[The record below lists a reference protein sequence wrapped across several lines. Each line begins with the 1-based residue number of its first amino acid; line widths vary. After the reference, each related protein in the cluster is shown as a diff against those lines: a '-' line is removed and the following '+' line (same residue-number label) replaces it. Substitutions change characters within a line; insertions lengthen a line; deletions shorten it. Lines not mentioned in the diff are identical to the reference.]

1 MKRDIQILT
10 GQVLAADCRKTIAQ
24 ATPRELYNAVSKAA
38 LDLAADAWKRAP
50 GKRVAY
56 LSAEFLVGRLVYAN
70 LLNMGRLGEVQ
81 QMLLDGENVWVHCN
95 NSGRMLGLTLAGA
108 PLLASPAANPAR
120 KLPYTQEAVWLAE
133 RAVPPLPGGE
143 DDTDG
148 PAPGRGFWVGVNT
161 SVPNRMIEAA
171 FHAGRLDFAAGYTQ
185 CRREAKR
192 GESRLDA
199 CLTGPDLPP
208 LWVECKNVTMVEDG
222 VACFPDAATERGQ
235 KHLRELM
242 DIVRCGER
250 AAMFY
255 LVQRPDGHCF
265 GPADVV
271 DPAYAA
277 LFYEA
282 MDAGVEI
289 YPYRAS
295 VSPAGIELEGLLP
308 VAPRPAGL

>member
-1 MKRDIQILT
+1 M
-10 GQVLAADCRKTIAQ
+10 
-24 ATPRELYNAVSKAA
+24 PS
-38 LDLAADAWKRAP
+38 
-50 GKRVAY
+50 
-56 LSAEFLVGRLVYAN
+56 
-70 LLNMGRLGEVQ
+70 
-81 QMLLDGENVWVHCN
+81 
-95 NSGRMLGLTLAGA
+95 
-108 PLLASPAANPAR
+108 
-120 KLPYTQEAVWLAE
+120 
-133 RAVPPLPGGE
+133 LPGGE
-143 DDTDG
+143 AGADG
-148 PAPGRGFWVGVNT
+148 SALGRGLWVGVNT
-161 SVPNRMIEAA
+161 SVPNRMIEVA
-171 FHAGRLDFAAGYTQ
+171 FHAGRLAFAAGYTQ

-222 VACFPDAATERGQ
+222 VACFPDPATERGQ

>member
-1 MKRDIQILT
+1 M
-10 GQVLAADCRKTIAQ
+10 
-24 ATPRELYNAVSKAA
+24 
-38 LDLAADAWKRAP
+38 
-50 GKRVAY
+50 
-56 LSAEFLVGRLVYAN
+56 
-70 LLNMGRLGEVQ
+70 
-81 QMLLDGENVWVHCN
+81 
-95 NSGRMLGLTLAGA
+95 
-108 PLLASPAANPAR
+108 
-120 KLPYTQEAVWLAE
+120 
-133 RAVPPLPGGE
+133 
-143 DDTDG
+143 
-148 PAPGRGFWVGVNT
+148 
-161 SVPNRMIEAA
+161 
-171 FHAGRLDFAAGYTQ
+171 
-185 CRREAKR
+185 
-192 GESRLDA
+192 
-199 CLTGPDLPP
+199 
-208 LWVECKNVTMVEDG
+208 TMVEDG

>member
-1 MKRDIQILT
+1 ME
-10 GQVLAADCRKTIAQ
+10 KTPLLPLPQ
-24 ATPRELYNAVSKAA
+24 GCV
-38 LDLAADAWKRAP
+38 
-50 GKRVAY
+50 
-56 LSAEFLVGRLVYAN
+56 VGRFIRRYKRFSV
-70 LLNMGRLGEVQ
+70 E
-81 QMLLDGENVWVHCN
+81 MLLDGQNVWVHSN
-95 NSGRMLGLTLAGA
+95 NSGSMLGLTLAGA

-133 RAVPPLPGGE
+133 RAVPPLSGGE
-143 DDTDG
+143 EGADG
-148 PAPGRGFWVGVNT
+148 SALGRGFWVGVNT
-161 SVPNRMIEAA
+161 SVPNRMIEVA
-171 FHAGRLDFAAGYTQ
+171 FHAGRPAFAA
-185 CRREAKR
+185 
-192 GESRLDA
+192 
-199 CLTGPDLPP
+199 
-208 LWVECKNVTMVEDG
+208 G

>member
-1 MKRDIQILT
+1 MEN
-10 GQVLAADCRKTIAQ
+10 
-24 ATPRELYNAVSKAA
+24 TPLLPLPPVC
-38 LDLAADAWKRAP
+38 
-50 GKRVAY
+50 V
-56 LSAEFLVGRLVYAN
+56 VGRFVRRYKRFSVE
-70 LLNMGRLGEVQ
+70 ME
-81 QMLLDGENVWVHCN
+81 LDGRSVWVHSN
-95 NSGRMLGLTLAGA
+95 NSGSMLGLTLPGA

-133 RAVPPLPGGE
+133 RAVPPAPGR
-143 DDTDG
+143 DAAPDHPVPDAA

-171 FHAGRLDFAAGYTQ
+171 FHAGRLAFARGYTQ

-192 GESRLDA
+192 GASRLDA
-199 CLTGPDLPP
+199 CLTGPGLPP

-222 VACFPDAATERGQ
+222 VACFPDAATERGR

-265 GPADVV
+265 GPADVI
-271 DPAYAA
+271 DPTYAA

-282 MDAGVEI
+282 LDAGVEI
-289 YPYRAS
+289 YPYRAP
-295 VSPAGIELEGLLP
+295 VSPAGIGLEGLLP

>member
-1 MKRDIQILT
+1 MERSPLLPLPS
-10 GQVLAADCRKTIAQ
+10 GCV
-24 ATPRELYNAVSKAA
+24 
-38 LDLAADAWKRAP
+38 
-50 GKRVAY
+50 
-56 LSAEFLVGRLVYAN
+56 VGRFIKRYKRFSVE
-70 LLNMGRLGEVQ
+70 MRLGDQ
-81 QMLLDGENVWVHCN
+81 TVWVHSN
-95 NSGRMLGLTLAGA
+95 NSGSMLGLTLPDA

-133 RAVPPLPGGE
+133 RAVPPLPGQDASGSGA
-143 DDTDG
+143 DG
-148 PAPGRGFWVGVNT
+148 PVPVRGFWVGVNT

-171 FHAGRLDFAAGYTQ
+171 FHAGRLAFAAGYAQ
-185 CRREAKR
+185 CRREARR
-192 GESRLDA
+192 GASRLDA
-199 CLTGPDLPP
+199 CFTGPGLPP

-255 LVQRPDGHCF
+255 LVQRPDGRCF

-282 MDAGVEI
+282 LDAGVEI
-289 YPYRAS
+289 YPYRAT
-295 VSPAGIELEGLLP
+295 VSPVGIDLDGLLP
-308 VAPRPAGL
+308 VAPRPVGV

>member
-1 MKRDIQILT
+1 MCRHLGYDD
-10 GQVLAADCRKTIAQ
+10 AD
-24 ATPRELYNAVSKAA
+24 PLHGH
-38 LDLAADAWKRAP
+38 DLEHEPVDD
-50 GKRVAY
+50 
-56 LSAEFLVGRLVYAN
+56 GR
-70 LLNMGRLGEVQ
+70 GG
-81 QMLLDGENVWVHCN
+81 HH
-95 NSGRMLGLTLAGA
+95 GA
-108 PLLASPAANPAR
+108 PHLA
-120 KLPYTQEAVWLAE
+120 
-133 RAVPPLPGGE
+133 
-143 DDTDG
+143 
-148 PAPGRGFWVGVNT
+148 
-161 SVPNRMIEAA
+161 
-171 FHAGRLDFAAGYTQ
+171 
-185 CRREAKR
+185 
-192 GESRLDA
+192 
-199 CLTGPDLPP
+199 P